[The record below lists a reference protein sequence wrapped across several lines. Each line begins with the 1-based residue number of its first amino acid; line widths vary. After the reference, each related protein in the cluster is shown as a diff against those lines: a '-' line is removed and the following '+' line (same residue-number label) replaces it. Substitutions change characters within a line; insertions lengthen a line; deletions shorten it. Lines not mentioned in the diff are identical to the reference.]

1 MTEER
6 RSIKGYE
13 GIYDITRS
21 GRIIAV
27 RNNRVRHRSG
37 NEYGYANVH
46 LNKNGERELC
56 NTFLLWKQAFEGVD
70 PSEYKGM
77 Q

>member
-21 GRIIAV
+21 GRIISI

-37 NEYGYANVH
+37 NEYGYANIH
-46 LNKNGERELC
+46 LHKNGGRKLC
-56 NTFLLWKQAFEGVD
+56 KTFQLWKFAFDEIN
-70 PSEYKGM
+70 PSEYKGL
-77 Q
+77 

>member
-1 MTEER
+1 MIEER

-21 GRIIAV
+21 GRIISV

-37 NEYGYANVH
+37 NEYGFANVH
-46 LNKNGERELC
+46 LNKNGERRLC
-56 NTFLLWKQAFEGVD
+56 KTFQLWKESFSDID
-70 PSEYKGM
+70 PNVYKGM
-77 Q
+77 